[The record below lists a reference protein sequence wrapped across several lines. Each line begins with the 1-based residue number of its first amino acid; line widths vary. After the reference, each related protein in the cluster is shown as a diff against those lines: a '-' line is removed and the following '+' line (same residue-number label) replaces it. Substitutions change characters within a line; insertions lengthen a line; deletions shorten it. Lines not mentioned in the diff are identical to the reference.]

1 MIVAEEKFVINASQ
15 ERVWEL
21 VGDAIIGSLQLERMQ
36 IMDENNFAGIVKVR
50 MGFIRLPLHL
60 KIQLADVASPSSL
73 IAKVIAK
80 TKPAMLTITEE
91 TKIVLT
97 PINDNQTEVVAK
109 ASVGEMGPL
118 LRPLL
123 FWKVRSF
130 AQDVLGSIRKYFE
143 RAA

>member
-1 MIVAEEKFVINASQ
+1 MIVAEEKFVINTSQ

-36 IMDENNFAGIVKVR
+36 IMDENNFAGVVKMR

-60 KIQLADVASPSSL
+60 KIQLVDVAAPSSL
-73 IAKVIAK
+73 TAKVVAK
-80 TKPAMLTITEE
+80 TKPAMLAITEE

-97 PINDNQTEVVAK
+97 PINNSQTEVMAK

-118 LRPLL
+118 LRLLL
-123 FWKVRSF
+123 FWKIRSF
-130 AQDVLGSIRKYFE
+130 AQDVLGGIRKYFE
-143 RAA
+143 RVA